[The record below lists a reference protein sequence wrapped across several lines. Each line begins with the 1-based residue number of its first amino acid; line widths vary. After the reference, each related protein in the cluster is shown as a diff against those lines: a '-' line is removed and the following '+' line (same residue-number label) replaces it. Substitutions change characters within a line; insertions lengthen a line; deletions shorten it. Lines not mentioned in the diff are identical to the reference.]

1 MTHAQLLPQV
11 SSRHQRP
18 ECPARSSW
26 DRPAGALTWLGGQGS
41 PRRCRE
47 PALAIPAHPICLTWE
62 ATLGPGHEGDAR
74 LGSGFKVAAELSGSG
89 TEDSGEDV
97 VFPVD
102 PEREGGVLQKF
113 PDLATQVAQR
123 VRGARCGLLDWTSCP
138 TLGELAPPPP
148 RPNQSHPGHS
158 RGVCT
163 SGEQRL
169 SQSRKSL
176 MVEHDTLAVTSQG
189 ACAPHARGWAPS
201 RVLAGLPCTCGALGL
216 GHVLRP
222 PFPRLDAF
230 LLHRQG
236 PRHLAGV
243 AGVGGWSLS
252 SLTTGPLHSHLP

>member
-1 MTHAQLLPQV
+1 MKGTPGWAQV
-11 SSRHQRP
+11 SKWPLSSR
-18 ECPARSSW
+18 
-26 DRPAGALTWLGGQGS
+26 GQGQRTAGRMWCS
-41 PRRCRE
+41 
-47 PALAIPAHPICLTWE
+47 LW
-62 ATLGPGHEGDAR
+62 TLRG
-74 LGSGFKVAAELSGSG
+74 KVGCYRS
-89 TEDSGEDV
+89 
-97 VFPVD
+97 F
-102 PEREGGVLQKF
+102 QI
-113 PDLATQVAQR
+113 DLATQVAQR

-176 MVEHDTLAVTSQG
+176 MMEHDTLAVTSQG